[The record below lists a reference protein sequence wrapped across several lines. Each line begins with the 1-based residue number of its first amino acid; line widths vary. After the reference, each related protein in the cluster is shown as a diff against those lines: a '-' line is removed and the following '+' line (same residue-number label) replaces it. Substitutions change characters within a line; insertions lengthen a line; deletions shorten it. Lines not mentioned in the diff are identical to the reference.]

1 MASQQDDSS
10 TQDSSLD
17 QVIEVPYDDSQDVIY
32 GPKNEY
38 CYLSFAPDVTFSCYL
53 NPSLRRLTA
62 LRASTVHPGS
72 TRGSEAGNHIVSYF
86 EGWRDTHESLLDPR
100 MKRLTDDR
108 SLPSR
113 LATKK
118 ELMTFF
124 REGATLCEEEGCC
137 KSALEMSKG
146 GFEKMVKGGVD
157 WFEREMEEHGKE
169 FNSVLDSFEDEERQD
184 MKKFI
189 AESLGEGWEDQISA
203 FRKATDEGERVY
215 FPVELAEKFTCLRV
229 SSDP

>member
-10 TQDSSLD
+10 TQYSSLD
-17 QVIEVPYDDSQDVIY
+17 RVIEVPSDDSQDVIY
-32 GPKNEY
+32 GPKSEY
-38 CYLSFAPDVTFSCYL
+38 CYLSFAPDVTFSGYL
-53 NPSLRRLTA
+53 NPSLKRLTA
-62 LRASTVHPGS
+62 LRASTVPPGS
-72 TRGSEAGNHIVSYF
+72 TRGSEAGKQIVSYF

-100 MKRLTDDR
+100 MKSLTDNK

-113 LATKK
+113 LATEE

-157 WFEREMEEHGKE
+157 WFEREMEEHGRK
-169 FNSVLDSFEDEERQD
+169 FNSVLDRFEDDERKD
-184 MKKFI
+184 MKKVI
-189 AESLGEGWEDQISA
+189 TESLGEGWEDQIRA
-203 FRKATDEGERVY
+203 FRSATDEGEKVY
-215 FPVELAEKFTCLRV
+215 FPVELAERFI
-229 SSDP
+229 